1 MTASTHLPE
10 PAHVHLRRADPA
22 RNLARFYSLTIQRS
36 LFGAHD
42 LVRRWGRIG
51 THGTTLIE
59 SFTDETEAFAALE
72 RIADRKRRRG
82 YA

>member
-1 MTASTHLPE
+1 MTAPTYQPD

-22 RNLARFYSLTIQRS
+22 RNLARFYSLTLQCS
-36 LFGAHD
+36 LFGGHD

-59 SFTDETEAFAALE
+59 SFADEGAALAALE
-72 RIADRKRRRG
+72 RLAERKRRRG